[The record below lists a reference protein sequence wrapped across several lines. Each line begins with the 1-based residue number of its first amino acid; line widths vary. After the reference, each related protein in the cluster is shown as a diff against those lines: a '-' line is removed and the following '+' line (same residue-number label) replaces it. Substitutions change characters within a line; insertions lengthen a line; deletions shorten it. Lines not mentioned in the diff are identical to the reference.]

1 MSAVAAAKQ
10 APEIVSVCFVVLD
23 KPEKL
28 GMSANLFWVW
38 LKRGGGQL
46 FLKELVIF
54 NIVGD
59 FLLL

>member
-10 APEIVSVCFVVLD
+10 NPEIVSVCFVVLD

-28 GMSANLFWVW
+28 GVSANLFWIW

-46 FLKELVIF
+46 LLKELAIF
-54 NIVGD
+54 NIIGD